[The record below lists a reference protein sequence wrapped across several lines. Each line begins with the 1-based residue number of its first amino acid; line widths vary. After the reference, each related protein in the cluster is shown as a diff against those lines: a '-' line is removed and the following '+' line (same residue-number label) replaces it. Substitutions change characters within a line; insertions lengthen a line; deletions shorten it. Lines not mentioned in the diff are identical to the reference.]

1 MALLESIQQHAILQ
15 PHDSSTGINPLQQQQ
30 QLLQLVHLPEVQQLL
45 LWQGC
50 LDSLDA
56 AALIGPCG
64 QQMFAYN
71 LLAGALKA
79 FSYSYMAVRCTW

>member
-1 MALLESIQQHAILQ
+1 MALLKSIQQHAILQ
-15 PHDSSTGINPLQQQQ
+15 PHDSTTGTNPLQQQQ
-30 QLLQLVHLPEVQQLL
+30 QLQLVHLPEVQQLL
-45 LWQGC
+45 LWQAC

-56 AALIGPCG
+56 AALIGPCW
-64 QQMFAYN
+64 QEMFAYN